1 MTLRTLCGVM
11 VLAAIALTFLV
22 APGFDPAHAAASMPH
37 PAISMAVIAMAGAP
51 ASVVAEFRKASMP
64 SVSLAALMGVPPE
77 AVIGCVRNDAQNIE
91 KLLGDVRQE
100 LQRVGDDVKR
110 TAEDALKQAKDSG
123 GLSAEVKQKADELLM
138 AQGKLS
144 AAHDKLTEKLEALE
158 TRSSDLEQKMASRR
172 GAGGA
177 DEPKSLGQMVTESD
191 DVKNFFERS
200 GAKGAVRITV
210 ANAITSATG
219 SAGALISPQRDNE
232 LVGIPRRQMTIR
244 QLLQVGDTT
253 SNSIEYAR
261 QVLRTSAAAVVAEGA
276 LKPESNYAWELDDAP
291 VRTIAHWI
299 PISRQA
305 MDDVPQLRS
314 EIDGELRYGL
324 DLAEETEVLKGDGT
338 GQHLHGLVPQATPYA
353 DQGIE
358 VVGATKI
365 DILRLAILQASLAEY
380 SADGIVIN
388 DVDWADIELTKDGE
402 QRYIFANVIQLAGPQ
417 LWGRPVISTQA
428 MDVDEFLVGAFRMAA
443 KIWDRM
449 DTEVLISSEDRDNFV
464 KNMLTVRAEKR
475 LALAVKRSQAL
486 VTGDFATAI
495 AAVPA
500 GG

>member
-1 MTLRTLCGVM
+1 MSKH
-11 VLAAIALTFLV
+11 F
-22 APGFDPAHAAASMPH
+22 
-37 PAISMAVIAMAGAP
+37 
-51 ASVVAEFRKASMP
+51 MP
-64 SVSLAALMGVPPE
+64 SVALAALMAARPAGIFG
-77 AVIGCVRNDAQNIE
+77 AVKNDAQNIE
-91 KLLGDVRQE
+91 KLLGEVRQE

-110 TAEDALKQAKDSG
+110 TAEDALKQSKESG
-123 GLSAEVKQKADELLM
+123 NLSAEVKQKADELLM

-144 AAHDKLTEKLEALE
+144 AAHEKLTEKMEALE
-158 TRSSDLEQKMASRR
+158 TRSTDIEQRLAARR
-172 GAGGA
+172 GGGGG
-177 DEPKSLGQMVTESD
+177 DEPKSLGQMVTESE
-191 DVKNFFERS
+191 DVKNFFGKS

-219 SAGALISPQRDNE
+219 SAGALISPQRDTE
-232 LVGIPRRQMTIR
+232 IVGIPRRQLTIR
-244 QLLQVGDTT
+244 QLLQVGQTE

-261 QVLRTSAAAVVAEGA
+261 MVTRTNSAAAVAENT
-276 LKPESNYAWELDDAP
+276 LKPESNYVWELDDAP
-291 VRTIAHWI
+291 VRTIAHWV
-299 PISRQA
+299 PVSRQA
-305 MDDVPQLRS
+305 MDDIPQLRS

-324 DLAEETEVLKGDGT
+324 DLVEETEVLKGDGT
-338 GQHLHGLVPQATPYA
+338 GQHLHGLVPQATAYA
-353 DQGIE
+353 DQGIP

-365 DILRLAILQASLAEY
+365 DILRLAILQASLSEY

-402 QRYIFANVIQLAGPQ
+402 NRYIFANVIQMAGPQ
-417 LWGRPVISTQA
+417 MWGRPVISTQS

-475 LALAVKRSQAL
+475 LALAVKRPQAL

-500 GG
+500 PAP